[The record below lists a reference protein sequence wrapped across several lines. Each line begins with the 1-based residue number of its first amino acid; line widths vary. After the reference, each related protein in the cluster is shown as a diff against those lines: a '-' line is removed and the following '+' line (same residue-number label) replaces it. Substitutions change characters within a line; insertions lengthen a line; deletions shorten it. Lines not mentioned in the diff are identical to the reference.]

1 MRHMSDWQVPQRVPA
16 IGIDIVGWLLL
27 LPVSRRICAADGLSV
42 KEILQEIGVQTLP
55 GRDESQVRF

>member
-1 MRHMSDWQVPQRVPA
+1 MPQRVPA

-27 LPVSRRICAADGLSV
+27 LLPVSRRVCAANVLNV
-42 KEILQEIGVQTLP
+42 KEIFQEIGVQTLP

>member
-1 MRHMSDWQVPQRVPA
+1 MPQKVPA

-27 LPVSRRICAADGLSV
+27 LLVSPSAFAADGLSV
-42 KEILQEIGVQTLP
+42 REIFQEIGVQTLP

>member
-1 MRHMSDWQVPQRVPA
+1 MPA

-27 LPVSRRICAADGLSV
+27 LLVSPGAFAANVLSV
-42 KEILQEIGVQTLP
+42 KEIFQEMGVQTLP